1 MGPELTSLFLLLS
14 PGLRDQIGQTTRRG
28 TSQTCYS
35 QTLSCLAVD
44 DPADLDVSCY
54 RAELQRQGVTIILHW
69 VISDR
74 KLPGVHATLNG

>member
-1 MGPELTSLFLLLS
+1 MISSRNTLVIIKKMGPELTSLFLLLS

-44 DPADLDVSCY
+44 DPADLDVS
-54 RAELQRQGVTIILHW
+54 
-69 VISDR
+69 VIEQSCR
-74 KLPGVHATLNG
+74 GKV